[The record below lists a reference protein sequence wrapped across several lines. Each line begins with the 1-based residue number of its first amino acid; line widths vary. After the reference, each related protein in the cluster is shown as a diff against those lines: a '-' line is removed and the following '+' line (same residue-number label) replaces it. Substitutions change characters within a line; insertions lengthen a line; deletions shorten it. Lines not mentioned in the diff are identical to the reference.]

1 MSIKLIKEGVR
12 GIVLVYMDKLFENK
26 CIWLY
31 VILYFVRILLYIV
44 MIEDLF
50 YNLCFW
56 IINGFKISLS
66 LFWKNLLGDFI
77 LKKFLIWRFELVLK
91 CFNIKLYM

>member
-1 MSIKLIKEGVR
+1 MSIKLIKEGVM

-50 YNLCFW
+50 YNLWFW
-56 IINGFKISLS
+56 IINGFKSSLS

-91 CFNIKLYM
+91 CFNIKL

>member
-1 MSIKLIKEGVR
+1 MSIKLIKEGVM

-50 YNLCFW
+50 YNLWFW
-56 IINGFKISLS
+56 IINVFKSSLS
-66 LFWKNLLGDFI
+66 LFWKNLLGGFI
-77 LKKFLIWRFELVLK
+77 
-91 CFNIKLYM
+91 